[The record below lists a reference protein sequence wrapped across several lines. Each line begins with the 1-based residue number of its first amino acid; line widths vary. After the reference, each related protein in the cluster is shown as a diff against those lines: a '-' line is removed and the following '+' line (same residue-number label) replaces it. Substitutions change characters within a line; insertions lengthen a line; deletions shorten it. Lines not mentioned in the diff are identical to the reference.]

1 VTSPID
7 IYRTANFML
16 KEYGEDA
23 PVQAA
28 MRADVMLKQGDM
40 EGYAVWKKI
49 VTAVEELATKTPEGE
64 TVH

>member
-1 VTSPID
+1 
-7 IYRTANFML
+7 ML